1 MRQVTN
7 RTARPRRR
15 ISDRLLALEVE
26 RMGAV
31 CPLSPDEITKWG
43 RKLRGTGA
51 DGERRLQN
59 LVTYWFSQAS
69 SFSRVWQAADAARE
83 REYVNFRLEQGDP
96 ADAKTWPPHFHRIDK
111 WLPEIS
117 NRLAAIHIELLGL
130 PGAVGDELRVRFGD
144 YEEALD
150 HLATLPAMLNTV
162 ADAWHRPGP
171 GQPSLELESGA
182 VGLLTC
188 AIEDYTG
195 KEFPSP
201 RSYKRLVEIELVR
214 LLAARLFPSFSPS
227 QIETMLR
234 HFLKRRLG
242 RRGTDAISDRE
253 SSCSIR
259 PIPT

>member
-7 RTARPRRR
+7 RETGPRRR
-15 ISDRLLALEVE
+15 LSDRQLALEVE

-51 DGERRLQN
+51 VGERRLQN

-69 SFSRVWQAADAARE
+69 SFSRVSEMADAARE

-96 ADAKTWPPHFHRIDK
+96 PDAITLPPHFHRIDK

-117 NRLAAIHIELLGL
+117 NRLAAIHTEMLSL
-130 PGAVGDELRVRFGD
+130 PGAVDDALRVRFGNYGEGLD
-144 YEEALD
+144 Y
-150 HLATLPAMLNTV
+150 LATLPAMLNAI
-162 ADAWHRPGP
+162 ADTWHRPRP
-171 GQPSLELESGA
+171 GQPSLETESWA
-182 VGLLTC
+182 VGLLIC

-201 RSYKRLVEIELVR
+201 RSYKRLAEIKLMR
-214 LLAARLFPSFSPS
+214 LLAVRLFPSFAPA

-234 HFLKRRLG
+234 HFHKRRLDKAEA
-242 RRGTDAISDRE
+242 RRSLRQ
-253 SSCSIR
+253 R
-259 PIPT
+259 KRM

>member
-1 MRQVTN
+1 MEGHQPK
-7 RTARPRRR
+7 AAPRRR
-15 ISDRLLALEVE
+15 LSDSQLALEVE
-26 RMGAV
+26 RIGSL
-31 CPLSPDEITKWG
+31 CPLLPGEITEWSG
-43 RKLRGTGA
+43 KLGGAGT

-96 ADAKTWPPHFHRIDK
+96 ADAITLPPHFHRIDK

-130 PGAVGDELRVRFGD
+130 PGAVGDALRVRFGD

-150 HLATLPAMLNTV
+150 HLATLPAMLNTM

-171 GQPSLELESGA
+171 GQPSVETESWALEL
-182 VGLLTC
+182 LTY

-195 KEFPSP
+195 REFPSP
-201 RSYKRLVEIELVR
+201 RSYKRLAEIELVR
-214 LLAARLFPSFSPS
+214 RLAARLFPSYSS
-227 QIETMLR
+227 AKINTMLR
-234 HFLKRRLG
+234 HFHERRLG
-242 RRGTDAISDRE
+242 GARDGSH
-253 SSCSIR
+253 IR
-259 PIPT
+259 QRSQL